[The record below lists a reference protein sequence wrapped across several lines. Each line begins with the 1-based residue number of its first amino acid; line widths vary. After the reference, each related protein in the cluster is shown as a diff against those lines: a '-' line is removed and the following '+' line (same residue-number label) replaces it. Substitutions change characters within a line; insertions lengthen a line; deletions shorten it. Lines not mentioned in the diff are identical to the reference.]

1 MKMTLQNAVEF
12 ARHDSLDL
20 KKHMDTHGHN
30 MPPTITFYAKEI
42 DIPLMQIGIP
52 THYLEQ
58 GMKQIAYATALSVG
72 AFIGIDYL
80 TIANDTFF
88 TKHDKTEENKNKVL
102 KGDYVKPSEDINS
115 QEAIMIIGMSKDGDI
130 LNILNEY
137 SRDDVGA
144 IYFKD
149 SHTQHVNINDD
160 DDDMPRSWM
169 IDAGMMTF
177 DAKYRFEDETGMM
190 LDADKRAMLIETG
203 MMLLAKQEYM
213 VAFTE
218 PIRDYIFNTIGE
230 GLSEEKYSM
239 LDTLFGLPTD
249 EDFEE

>member
-12 ARHDSLDL
+12 ARSDSLDL

-30 MPPTITFYAKEI
+30 MPPTITFYAKDI

-52 THYLEQ
+52 THYLDE
-58 GMKQIAYATALSVG
+58 GMKQIAYATALSIG
-72 AFIGIDYL
+72 SFIGIDYL

-88 TKHDKTEENKNKVL
+88 TKHENTGENKDKVL

-115 QEAIMIIGMSKDGDI
+115 QEAIMVIGMSKDGDV

-149 SHTQHVNINDD
+149 SHTQHININDD
-160 DDDMPRSWM
+160 IDDMPRSWM
-169 IDAGMMTF
+169 IDAGMNTFHLDKFEKVTGLPMT
-177 DAKYRFEDETGMM
+177 
-190 LDADKRAMLIETG
+190 ADLRAGLIETN
-203 MMLLAKQEYM
+203 MLILAKQEYM

-218 PIRDYIFNTIGE
+218 PIRDYIFNNIGE

>member
-1 MKMTLQNAVEF
+1 MKMTLQNAVEY
-12 ARHDSLDL
+12 ARTDSLDL
-20 KKHMDTHGHN
+20 KKHMDTHGHS

-52 THYLEQ
+52 TEYLGE
-58 GMKQIAYATALSVG
+58 GMKQISYAMALSIG

-80 TIANDTFF
+80 TIANDTYF
-88 TKHDKTEENKNKVL
+88 TKHDRTEENKSKFL
-102 KGDYVKPSEDINS
+102 KGNFVKPSEDINS
-115 QEAIMIIGMSKDGDI
+115 QEAIMVIGMSKNGDV

-149 SHTQHVNINDD
+149 SHSQYININDD
-160 DDDMPRSWM
+160 SDNIPSSWM
-169 IDAGMMTF
+169 IDAGMKAF
-177 DAKYRFEDETGMM
+177 DLDSFEKATG
-190 LDADKRAMLIETG
+190 LPLSADIRAGLIETN
-203 MMLLAKQEYM
+203 MLMLAKQEYM
-213 VAFTE
+213 IAFTP
-218 PIRDYIFNTIGE
+218 PIRDYIFNNIGKD
-230 GLSEEKYSM
+230 LSEEKYSM